1 MKKLLSITLL
11 LLLFNSAYAQKL
23 TVDTEKS
30 KIKWIGKEITT
41 SSHYGTLKF
50 SSGEIT
56 LKSDEISG
64 AVSVNMESI
73 SVDDLSGGSK
83 NRLEGHLRSD
93 DFFSVEKHKESKIE
107 VISSKKNGSSY
118 DVNGTLTIKDISH
131 PINFTLDMKDKMAET
146 KLIFDR
152 SKYDVRFRSGSFFE
166 NLGDKLI
173 LDDIELEVTL
183 YFN

>member
-1 MKKLLSITLL
+1 MKKLLTISF
-11 LLLFNSAYAQKL
+11 LLLFSTSYSQKL

-107 VISSKKNGSSY
+107 VISSKK
-118 DVNGTLTIKDISH
+118 KW
-131 PINFTLDMKDKMAET
+131 F
-146 KLIFDR
+146 
-152 SKYDVRFRSGSFFE
+152 
-166 NLGDKLI
+166 I
-173 LDDIELEVTL
+173 L
-183 YFN
+183 

>member
-1 MKKLLSITLL
+1 MKNFLLVSILL
-11 LLLFNSAYAQKL
+11 MGLNLSSQVQMDLS
-23 TVDTEKS
+23 KS
-30 KIKWIGKEITT
+30 SIKWIGKEITT

-131 PINFTLDMKDKMAET
+131 PIRFTLDMKDKMAET
-146 KLIFDR
+146 KLTFDR